1 MSAKVADPAAF
12 ADILLSDRP
21 RDARASAMTA
31 LEGGLAPRALYLDV
45 LGPAMIEVGAR
56 WQRGL
61 ATVGQEHLATAVV
74 ATIMATMA
82 PRLEEA
88 PPLVGRR
95 IALACS
101 EGEVH
106 GVGLQMVVDFLEADG
121 WQVDHLGAMTP
132 AAELIDLA
140 TRTKPDVVGL
150 STALTTHLA
159 TAGRTIAALHA
170 LPARPVVIVGGQAYG
185 GDEKIALGLGADA
198 FANDAG
204 QISRYLRER
213 FAAVEA

>member
-56 WQRGL
+56 WQLGL
-61 ATVGQEHLATAVV
+61 ASVAQEHLATAVV
-74 ATIMATMA
+74 ATIMGTMA
-82 PRLEEA
+82 PSLDEA
-88 PPLVGRR
+88 APVVGRR

-106 GVGLQMVVDFLEADG
+106 GIGLQMVVDFLEADG

-132 AAELIDLA
+132 AAELIELA
-140 TRTKPDVVGL
+140 ART
-150 STALTTHLA
+150 TA
-159 TAGRTIAALHA
+159 
-170 LPARPVVIVGGQAYG
+170 P
-185 GDEKIALGLGADA
+185 E
-198 FANDAG
+198 
-204 QISRYLRER
+204 
-213 FAAVEA
+213 AV